1 MYDYDLFVRALV
13 VALKLSEVGQLVN
26 DVAYYP
32 ILHRL
37 EIYFSRGRNASITIK
52 TDSVLSALDLM
63 QIVTEVIRIETGGR
77 KNEN

>member
-1 MYDYDLFVRALV
+1 MYDYELFARALV

-37 EIYFSRGRNASITIK
+37 DIYFTGSRKASITIK
-52 TDSVLSALDLM
+52 ADSVLSGLDLM
-63 QIVTEVIRIETGGR
+63 QIVSEVIRIETGGS
-77 KNEN
+77 ENG

>member
-1 MYDYDLFVRALV
+1 MYDYGLFVRTLV

-37 EIYFSRGRNASITIK
+37 EIYFSQGRKASITIK

-63 QIVTEVIRIETGGR
+63 QIVLEVIRIETGGS